1 MTEDLYS
8 VEQVASLLGLHVKT
22 VRGYVRDG
30 RLKAVRIGKQYR
42 IARADLAELTGG
54 AIPTPLRESTARH
67 RHAEVSSIVRIDAVS
82 AATASRISTLLT
94 GAANTR
100 TGEGPLLRL
109 DTVYDQERASLK
121 VIVLGDLETSA
132 ELLKLVNVVLEDER

>member
-1 MTEDLYS
+1 MADEVYS
-8 VEQVASLLGLHVKT
+8 VEQVANLLGLHVKT

-42 IARADLAELTGG
+42 IARADLVVLTGG
-54 AIPTPLRESTARH
+54 AIPESIRETTVRH
-67 RHAEVSSIVRIDAVS
+67 RHAEVSSIVQVDAIS
-82 AATASRISTLLT
+82 RATVSRISTLLT

-100 TGEGPLLRL
+100 DGDGPRLRL
-109 DTVYDQERASLK
+109 DIVYDEERASLK

-132 ELLKLVNVVLEDER
+132 ALLMLVDAVLEDER